1 MMYRR
6 QSSISEA
13 LLAHLLGL
21 GFGAAMIVGFT
32 PAAVTLV
39 RAWS

>member
-1 MMYRR
+1 MMHCR
-6 QSSISEA
+6 QSSGGAA

-21 GFGAAMIVGFT
+21 GFGAALIIGFT